1 MRGKVEI
8 CGINTARLPVLKNDE
23 MMALLR
29 RTKTGDKAAREQ
41 VEITVKYEGYIRRQ
55 QRQVEEFEQLEKHA
69 LPDDMDYSDIQGL
82 RLEAREKLRAV
93 RPLNLG
99 QASRISGVSPA
110 DIGALM
116 SWPQSR
122 RG

>member
-41 VEITVKYEGYIRRQ
+41 LICGN
-55 QRQVEEFEQLEKHA
+55 
-69 LPDDMDYSDIQGL
+69 L
-82 RLEAREKLRAV
+82 RLVLSVIQRFLGRGENVDDLFQVGCIGLIKAIERFDIDLGLKLSTYAFPLSSAR
-93 RPLNLG
+93 
-99 QASRISGVSPA
+99 
-110 DIGALM
+110 
-116 SWPQSR
+116 
-122 RG
+122 

>member
-41 VEITVKYEGYIRRQ
+41 LICGNLRLVLSVLQRFQSRGGECGRPLSGGLYRTDEGYRQ
-55 QRQVEEFEQLEKHA
+55 F
-69 LPDDMDYSDIQGL
+69 
-82 RLEAREKLRAV
+82 
-93 RPLNLG
+93 
-99 QASRISGVSPA
+99 
-110 DIGALM
+110 
-116 SWPQSR
+116 
-122 RG
+122 

>member
-41 VEITVKYEGYIRRQ
+41 LICGN
-55 QRQVEEFEQLEKHA
+55 
-69 LPDDMDYSDIQGL
+69 L
-82 RLEAREKLRAV
+82 RLVLSVLQRF
-93 RPLNLG
+93 
-99 QASRISGVSPA
+99 
-110 DIGALM
+110 
-116 SWPQSR
+116 QSR
-122 RG
+122 GENVDDLFQVAASA